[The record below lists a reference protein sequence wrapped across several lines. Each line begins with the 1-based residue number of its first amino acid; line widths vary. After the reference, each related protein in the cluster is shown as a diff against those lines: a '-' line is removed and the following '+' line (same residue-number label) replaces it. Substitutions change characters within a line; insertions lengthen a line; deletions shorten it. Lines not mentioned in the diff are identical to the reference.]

1 MRNHKIWRSGVG
13 FAALGCCAAATM
25 FHSVVMW
32 SELDGQKPLGYLLYS
47 NGVRY
52 ALWTLALPLLVKCVK
67 RFPVPHGDGLRNSAV
82 LLLIVL
88 GLAPLVS
95 LTWPVLIYS
104 TWFPYQIAF
113 PTLSS
118 FVAAY
123 FVKSVQKD
131 LLICVVLIIVLQGSR
146 VWQDLQAARTRA
158 TELERQLAV
167 SRLDALRM
175 QLHPHFLFNSLHTI
189 ASLIGDQPGTARRM
203 VVALGDFLRLTL
215 KDGSGPVRSLAE
227 ELEFTDLYMGIEKL
241 RLGERLTLDYDIDP
255 EATKAE
261 VPQLLLQPLFENAV
275 RHGASRLTGTCRITF
290 RAQRENGRL
299 NLSLE
304 NDGPKISAP
313 LDASQNGVGLTNTT
327 ARLRL
332 HYGENF
338 TLHYTDQSQGGA
350 RVDVSFPYRR
360 TGRVQEI
367 S

>member
-1 MRNHKIWRSGVG
+1 MTNHKSWRSAVG
-13 FAALGCCAAATM
+13 FAVLGWAAATTL
-25 FHSVVMW
+25 HSVVAW
-32 SELDGQKPLGYLLYS
+32 SEFGGQKPLGVLLYAS
-47 NGVRY
+47 GVRY
-52 ALWTLALPLLVKCVK
+52 ALWTLALPLLVRCVK
-67 RFPVPHGDGLRNSAV
+67 RFPVPHGDGLRNGTA
-82 LLLIVL
+82 LLLLVF
-88 GLAPLVS
+88 GLASLVS
-95 LTWPVLIYS
+95 LTWGAIAYS
-104 TWFPYQIAF
+104 TWFPYRSLF
-113 PTLSS
+113 PTFSS

-123 FVKSVQKD
+123 FVKSLHGD
-131 LLICVVLIIVLQGSR
+131 LLICVALVTVLQGWR

-215 KDGSGPVRSLAE
+215 KDGNAAVRSLSE
-227 ELEFTDLYMGIEKL
+227 ELQFTDLYMGIEKL
-241 RLGERLTLDYDIDP
+241 RLGERLTLDYDIEP

-275 RHGASRLTGTCRITF
+275 RHGASRVTGTCKIAF
-290 RAQRENGRL
+290 RAYRENGRL

-304 NDGPKISAP
+304 NDGPGMSGGAAAFK
-313 LDASQNGVGLTNTT
+313 NGVGLTNTT

-332 HYGENF
+332 HYGADF
-338 TLHYTDQSQGGA
+338 MLQYTARSQGGA
-350 RVDVSFPYRR
+350 RVDVSLPYRR
-360 TGRVQEI
+360 AGRVQEI